1 LTFDIDDID
10 PPTVTDNCDGEIDYD
25 VSHNVD
31 TSNPGVYLVTF
42 TASDNSGNSTSSQVE
57 VTIVDPLSISD
68 NDIKNIFLFPNPI
81 KDMLNIH
88 NVYSNSNISLY
99 DILGKKCEIDMI
111 NNFESNSI
119 SVNISS
125 LKSGLYFL
133 RIEDMNSGQLK
144 TLRLIKQ

>member
-1 LTFDIDDID
+1 
-10 PPTVTDNCDGEIDYD
+10 
-25 VSHNVD
+25 
-31 TSNPGVYLVTF
+31 
-42 TASDNSGNSTSSQVE
+42 
-57 VTIVDPLSISD
+57 
-68 NDIKNIFLFPNPI
+68 
-81 KDMLNIH
+81 
-88 NVYSNSNISLY
+88 
-99 DILGKKCEIDMI
+99 MI